1 MKIRLDNLF
10 LCNTVELISSCTYT
24 QYWGSICQT
33 GLAHEVLLRVVDMS
47 LDSCGTASRNFC
59 RYIGRLFLNFLE
71 VILCTVFLLFWFET
85 LTDKMSW

>member
-24 QYWGSICQT
+24 WYWGSNCQT
-33 GLAHEVLLRVVDMS
+33 CLAYQVLLLVVDMS

-59 RYIGRLFLNFLE
+59 RYIGRLFLNFWE
-71 VILCTVFLLFWFET
+71 VILGTVFLLSGSK
-85 LTDKMSW
+85 L